1 MKTFNKKIKMGLLAL
16 VIALTTIASSVV
28 ANARTEEWNKE
39 DFLYSKDTTIIA
51 LSDKGIEKSK
61 KNKELKFPEGTK
73 VIRGNYSLSNS
84 GDSKRFERE
93 FGRGKHWSK
102 VIIPDS
108 VERLGYATFYT
119 GKIDEVVLS
128 KKLKSIGGLAF
139 FMNQLEKVDLPE
151 GLEVI
156 EHNAFERNK
165 LSEIVIPKSVREIE
179 QYAFVNNRLHTIKI
193 LGKPEMSKVG
203 IFSKQKAIYKPKQ
216 NPFYQDH
223 FGLNGKINF
232 EKLSDG
238 LTFKEGEYSFI
249 GDKVDEVKMAFNLD
263 GTSYK
268 GEMTIV
274 NPKKY
279 PMGTQA
285 KPDVKDKEIQTEP
298 KESKDQASQ
307 TKVDVKIRYLF
318 EDKSIYKED
327 VIQAEIGAIIDGVDL
342 PMISDDMEFM
352 DGFLLYEVKGDGKDL
367 IERTV
372 AYLKKDQETQ
382 TEEDKK
388 NASTQTDLTVKDLE
402 EMTKT
407 SEEYKKKIE
416 TLEKDLASTKDSDLE
431 KEKEIKDLKDKL
443 DKLKKELDENTK
455 QLDKEKD
462 KDLVNKIKD
471 LENKLD
477 GLNKKLKDLGDN
489 EDEKLK
495 SESKDLEKKLEE
507 LEKSLK
513 SKEEVNQIQNKTI
526 SNLDK
531 EIKDLKAKLNLK
543 SSEELKNKEN
553 SQLTSLIKEMEG
565 KINELKNTSNNQ
577 ASLSSSPL
585 QASSQV
591 KASPITEHTT
601 SSKDSNQKP
610 EASGTNDSSNT
621 NESKNKEVKDVRYPN
636 KSTAKAPVNPVE
648 TLDGKAVNTNKG
660 VASAPSKARATVEE
674 NVDNANNEYPIH
686 RGDSEGLDYSADARQ
701 FVTFT
706 TKNGK
711 SFHLIINHDEES
723 ENVMLLTEVSE
734 DDLLNMVESKKEE
747 EKEDIPVKEEVVE
760 KVEEEPVKEEKKS
773 SAGTYFL
780 LLLVVGGVIGAG
792 YYFKVIKGK
801 EASELEGFE
810 EDYEEDYFDEAE
822 TDDEKDEDD
831 ELIEDEE
838 EIDTE
843 DLL

>member
-1 MKTFNKKIKMGLLAL
+1 MKTMNKKLKIGLLAF
-16 VIALTTIASSVV
+16 VIAFTTIASSIV
-28 ANARTEEWNKE
+28 AGAKTEEWNKD
-39 DFLYSKDTTIIA
+39 DFLYSNDTTIIA

-61 KNKELKFPEGTK
+61 KNKELKFPEGTR
-73 VIRGNYSLSNS
+73 VIRGNYSISNS
-84 GDSKRFERE
+84 ADNKRFERE

-128 KKLKSIGGLAF
+128 KNLKVIGGLSF
-139 FMNQLEKVDLPE
+139 FMNELKEVILPD

-193 LGKPEMSKVG
+193 LGNPEMSKVG
-203 IFSKQKAIYKPKQ
+203 IFSKQNALYKPKQ

-232 EKLSDG
+232 EKLAEG
-238 LTFKEGEYSFI
+238 LRFKDGEYSFI
-249 GDKVDEVKMAFNLD
+249 GDEVDEVKMAFNLD

-279 PMGTQA
+279 PIGIQV

-318 EDKSIYKED
+318 EDKSIYKEE
-327 VIQAEIGAIIDGVDL
+327 VIQADIGAILDGGDL

-372 AYLKKDQETQ
+372 TYLKKDQETQ

-388 NASTQTDLTVKDLE
+388 DASSQTDLTMKDLE

-416 TLEKDLASTKDSDLE
+416 RLEKDLASTKDSDLE
-431 KEKEIKDLKDKL
+431 KGKEIKDLKDNL
-443 DKLKKELDENTK
+443 DKLKKELDEKNK

-471 LENKLD
+471 LDNRLED
-477 GLNKKLKDLGDN
+477 LNKKLEDLGN
-489 EDEKLK
+489 KEDEKLK

-543 SSEELKNKEN
+543 TNEELKNKEN

-610 EASGTNDSSNT
+610 EVSGTNDSSN
-621 NESKNKEVKDVRYPN
+621 ESKNNEVKDVRYPN

-648 TLDGKAVNTNKG
+648 TSDGKAVNTNKG

-723 ENVMLLTEVSE
+723 ENVMLLTEVSK

-822 TDDEKDEDD
+822 ADDEEDEDD